1 MTEVFEANKTSLN
14 ISMKLTLTQDTGDIM
29 QDIKTKIDE
38 YLQSLR
44 EDFGTSETKV
54 VRISMI
60 ENKILDVT
68 GVVDITGTKINGLE
82 KNLVLDEIAIPILG
96 EVTYDR
102 I

>member
-1 MTEVFEANKTSLN
+1 
-14 ISMKLTLTQDTGDIM
+14 M

-54 VRISMI
+54 VRISRI